1 MKLPQKLTDEIQD
14 LRLQRPSMP
23 SLFPSRSLG
32 CFLSPRGGSFLNR
45 RGGARLSLRGHFE
58 RHGRALFV
66 ARAYLRHT
74 ERVVV
79 GPFFVSKPQAHSPLV
94 RSSRC
99 PPRASLRRLPSAPLP
114 PPVAR
119 VRPCARAPPPSKVRS
134 PPRRRRA
141 AKRAT
146 RAKTRAADD
155 ARPRAWRRTRRA
167 DPRRSRR
174 HPFRDWPAFLVARR
188 RAHLFTAN
196 RPLTRRPLVPPS
208 APPSTQFPAARLR
221 RRAPPPPRPRPPRT
235 STGTTSGSV

>member
-1 MKLPQKLTDEIQD
+1 M
-14 LRLQRPSMP
+14 R
-23 SLFPSRSLG
+23 SLFPSLG
-32 CFLSPRGGSFLNR
+32 CFFYLLRLLPNR

-79 GPFFVSKPQAHSPLV
+79 GPPFVSKPQAHSPLV

-141 AKRAT
+141 TKRAT

-155 ARPRAWRRTRRA
+155 ACPRAWRRTRRA

-174 HPFRDWPAFLVARR
+174 HPFRDWPAFLVAR

-235 STGTTSGSV
+235 STGTTSGLV